1 MLPEDAAK
9 INDDASML
17 QTLIDRAIDS
27 NQKTLR
33 LPAGTY
39 RIGQMLRIEN
49 ATDLA
54 IDASGVTVIMTQWE
68 PVLNFHKCSGVTFT
82 GMTVDYDPLPFT
94 QGVVTSV
101 EPDGVRFEM
110 QLDKGY
116 PTYEQMGKRVHLHV
130 FDPVT
135 RYWKADVWDMYPQ
148 EVTSLGDG
156 KLQVTPSKAES
167 NLAVGD
173 LIAIDTRTSRA
184 MNVTRSRG
192 PNTFK
197 DITFLTAPGLVIC
210 GRECDAA
217 QTFDHI
223 VIKRGPLPAGA
234 TSPRLMSSSADGINF
249 AYSRVGPVLENCD
262 FSYMGDDSL
271 NVHGALLPVMMV
283 PDARTLIVAR
293 LSNNDIIS
301 RVILPGDP
309 IRILTRDTFA
319 IEKQLKVVKVETYQ
333 GKRDID
339 FQQMQKDFFTSTI
352 TRARSE
358 NYTLFAVTV
367 DQDHGAAV
375 MQQVIDFPTFNCSGY
390 VVRNNY
396 FHDHRARGL
405 RLMGND
411 GLVEGNTFERLGQ
424 CAISIGA
431 EMGYWAE
438 AGWVQNV
445 TIRNNT
451 IRDVNRDRNATSESS
466 LVLGAIGTFLHT
478 NVKTPPFLGH
488 RKITI
493 QNNTIDGSGTAGIYL
508 YGADEVTVTGNTI
521 VNTNTR
527 DASITGSAWGL
538 TVTKPLEVH
547 SATKQVI
554 KDNIIK

>member
-1 MLPEDAAK
+1 
-9 INDDASML
+9 
-17 QTLIDRAIDS
+17 
-27 NQKTLR
+27 
-33 LPAGTY
+33 
-39 RIGQMLRIEN
+39 
-49 ATDLA
+49 
-54 IDASGVTVIMTQWE
+54 
-68 PVLNFHKCSGVTFT
+68 
-82 GMTVDYDPLPFT
+82 
-94 QGVVTSV
+94 
-101 EPDGVRFEM
+101 
-110 QLDKGY
+110 
-116 PTYEQMGKRVHLHV
+116 
-130 FDPVT
+130 
-135 RYWKADVWDMYPQ
+135 
-148 EVTSLGDG
+148 
-156 KLQVTPSKAES
+156 
-167 NLAVGD
+167 
-173 LIAIDTRTSRA
+173 
-184 MNVTRSRG
+184 
-192 PNTFK
+192 
-197 DITFLTAPGLVIC
+197 
-210 GRECDAA
+210 
-217 QTFDHI
+217 
-223 VIKRGPLPAGA
+223 
-234 TSPRLMSSSADGINF
+234 
-249 AYSRVGPVLENCD
+249 
-262 FSYMGDDSL
+262 MGDDSL